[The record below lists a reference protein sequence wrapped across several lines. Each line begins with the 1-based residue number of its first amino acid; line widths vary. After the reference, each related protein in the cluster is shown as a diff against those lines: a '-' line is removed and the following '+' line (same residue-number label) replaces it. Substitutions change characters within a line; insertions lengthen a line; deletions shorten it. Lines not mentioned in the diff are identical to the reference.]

1 MLLKAEN
8 IEKSYNISANKSV
21 KVLKGIDIRITEG
34 EFLALVGHSG
44 AGKSTLLHILA
55 SIDVPDKG
63 NIMLSINGTN
73 FDYSKMTHEE
83 FSLMRNKYIGFVFQ
97 FHHLLPEFTA
107 LENVMVPM
115 LIAGENYKTSIKK
128 AERLLHKVGLSEQ
141 LNQKPSE
148 LSGGE
153 QQRVAIARA
162 LINDP
167 VIVFAD
173 EPTGNLDKENADSM
187 LNLIQTLQKD
197 LNIAFLIATHSGWV
211 SSVAERV
218 LKISDGKIIEN

>member
-128 AERLLHKVGLSEQ
+128 AERLLRKVGLSEQ

-197 LNIAFLIATHSGWV
+197 LNIAFLIATHSEWV